1 MLSKTRCLF
10 LIKRIKLICTDIQ
23 ERYLIF
29 VLFISALFNG
39 LYEIAI
45 IKEFTVPLHNIQT
58 STYLFFAFLHI
69 FFGAGSYIA
78 FRFFNPLIKKR
89 NIRILLLLSGI
100 SIILSLLTCLR
111 INIEFFV
118 SVGIHIFF
126 VCLVFTL
133 FGIIYSLIII
143 YFIKNRS
150 PDIGLVIA
158 HSLIGL
164 IFGFLLE
171 PFLAVHLGVNAVC
184 LILGIG
190 LIFLYIGFPYFS
202 ILTLIVVALSLVFP
216 IDENLEKLRIKKIVM
231 SWKEDRQEFE
241 ENYSGIF
248 NRWSPYTKLNIYLR
262 KDGQKIIGARN
273 YTLFWLRQKKEPKDE
288 FVPFSFIAPEDKVLI
303 IGAGA
308 GRDADRLPADRK
320 ISRENTTMVEI
331 DPLVVRYFRQ
341 EHPEYNDYIF
351 NRVNIITADGRAVL
365 DEMKEKNDVIV
376 ISAFRY
382 ARTNIW
388 MLEKLKLYLFTF
400 ESIKRCFELL
410 NKDGI
415 LMIHHSN
422 PIFNTIC
429 ASLKKLKVYFRVF
442 QVPRPKRNKFIVYAS
457 RDRMKIDQIVNK
469 LLTSN
474 IGTEITDFKDAPML
488 TDDRPFINL
497 IGPEKNLVIIALRK
511 CLIFIFFLVLLILL
525 LMRRKKNR
533 QKIFYFF
540 LIGNGFFL
548 TQLFILT
555 KFRSFFTH
563 PLRTIIIVTL
573 LFLSSV
579 ALGSILSRYIKI
591 EYLKKKL
598 WLHGSVVGLTLLY
611 FYILVSHI
619 PFSVSNYFIKLLA
632 SLAIILPM
640 GVVCGFF
647 YPIGLSVNRNEN
659 LGLALF
665 FDGLG
670 TCSAL
675 LLFYSI
681 CGLFGIFANFYPIAF
696 CYLLAIVLVSLQKNP

>member
-1 MLSKTRCLF
+1 
-10 LIKRIKLICTDIQ
+10 
-23 ERYLIF
+23 
-29 VLFISALFNG
+29 
-39 LYEIAI
+39 
-45 IKEFTVPLHNIQT
+45 
-58 STYLFFAFLHI
+58 
-69 FFGAGSYIA
+69 
-78 FRFFNPLIKKR
+78 
-89 NIRILLLLSGI
+89 
-100 SIILSLLTCLR
+100 
-111 INIEFFV
+111 
-118 SVGIHIFF
+118 
-126 VCLVFTL
+126 
-133 FGIIYSLIII
+133 
-143 YFIKNRS
+143 
-150 PDIGLVIA
+150 
-158 HSLIGL
+158 
-164 IFGFLLE
+164 
-171 PFLAVHLGVNAVC
+171 
-184 LILGIG
+184 
-190 LIFLYIGFPYFS
+190 
-202 ILTLIVVALSLVFP
+202 
-216 IDENLEKLRIKKIVM
+216 
-231 SWKEDRQEFE
+231 
-241 ENYSGIF
+241 
-248 NRWSPYTKLNIYLR
+248 
-262 KDGQKIIGARN
+262 
-273 YTLFWLRQKKEPKDE
+273 
-288 FVPFSFIAPEDKVLI
+288 
-303 IGAGA
+303 
-308 GRDADRLPADRK
+308 
-320 ISRENTTMVEI
+320 
-331 DPLVVRYFRQ
+331 
-341 EHPEYNDYIF
+341 
-351 NRVNIITADGRAVL
+351 
-365 DEMKEKNDVIV
+365 
-376 ISAFRY
+376 
-382 ARTNIW
+382 
-388 MLEKLKLYLFTF
+388 
-400 ESIKRCFELL
+400 
-410 NKDGI
+410 
-415 LMIHHSN
+415 
-422 PIFNTIC
+422 
-429 ASLKKLKVYFRVF
+429 
-442 QVPRPKRNKFIVYAS
+442 
-457 RDRMKIDQIVNK
+457 MKIDQIVNK